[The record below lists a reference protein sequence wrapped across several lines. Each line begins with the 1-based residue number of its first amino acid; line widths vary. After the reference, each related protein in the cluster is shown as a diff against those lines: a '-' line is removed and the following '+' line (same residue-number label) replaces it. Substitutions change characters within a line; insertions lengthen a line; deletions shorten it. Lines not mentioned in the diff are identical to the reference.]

1 MENSQVEMRINRAKQ
16 VREKAEALK
25 NKAKELLDEGNKPS
39 EVAKKLN
46 VSLGTVVNWL
56 HKQ

>member
-1 MENSQVEMRINRAKQ
+1 MENSQVEMRQNRAKQ
-16 VREKAEALK
+16 VREKSEALR
-25 NKAKELLDEGNKPS
+25 NKAKELFDEGNKSS
-39 EVAKKLN
+39 EIAKKLN